1 MHPDR
6 ALEMI
11 RGVEPRRQVEEVPLE
26 RALGRVLAEPVAS
39 PIDSPPFAKA
49 AMDGYAVRSADATD
63 TYRLLGTVAAGD
75 RPVLAVGPGEC
86 VQIMTGAMMPAG
98 ADQVIQVEFTERTGT
113 DGRTIRRV
121 RPETGRNVIERG
133 ENLRRGQTVLEP
145 RVLAPQ
151 DIGALA
157 ASGIGRVPVA
167 VAPRVA
173 VLSTGSELRPPGEP
187 LGPGQVY
194 DSNGPQ
200 LVAQAGRLACPA
212 RTLGIVA
219 DRPAALSAAVRDGLA
234 SCDVLLLSGGV
245 SMGEFDHVPRV
256 LADAGVEVLFH
267 GLEMKPGKPTLFG
280 RTERGYVFGLP
291 GNPVTAFVVF
301 EVLVRPLLYRWMGL
315 EERPP
320 AFRVRLAQAVRR
332 RQADRVEYLP
342 VRLAGGE
349 AHPLPYHGSAHL
361 NALSEANGL
370 IRLEQGVAALEAGEE
385 IDARPI

>member
-75 RPVLAVGPGEC
+75 RPVRAVGPGEC
-86 VQIMTGAMMPAG
+86 LQIMTGSMMPEG
-98 ADQVIQVEFTERTGT
+98 ADQVIRVELTERTGAG
-113 DGRTIRRV
+113 GRMVRRV

-167 VAPRVA
+167 VPPRVA

-200 LVAQAGRLACPA
+200 LAAQAGRLACPA
-212 RTLGIVA
+212 RLLGIAA
-219 DRPAALSAAVRDGLA
+219 DRPAALSEAVRDGLA

-320 AFRVRLAQAVRR
+320 VFRVRLAQAVRR
-332 RQADRVEYLP
+332 RQAERVEYRP

-361 NALSEANGL
+361 NALSGANGL
-370 IRLEQGVAALEAGEE
+370 IRLEQGIAALEAGEE